1 MRVKVDR
8 QRYFAWQAETSSK
21 IVAEYEERYC
31 SISKILDAVPAV
43 LDLVDRD
50 LKRLSKPG
58 QRGRK
63 STFTSEILLRT
74 LIVHQ
79 LEGFSLRRTQIAIAH
94 SQFLQGFLRL
104 GPRKAPDFS
113 TIERALKRI
122 RPETWEKVNAV
133 ITGHAHELELL
144 DTSTLRVDTTV
155 VETTIHYPTDSS
167 LLWDSWRTC
176 YRLLS
181 LARGHFPGLIQH
193 RFHRNK
199 TKKLHLYITR
209 YSKSPSKKRQRSVK
223 KRKRKFLAQ
232 VARAVSAVAS
242 FVEEHADSDD
252 PTLDAIASEMRE
264 FLPPM
269 QTVLRTAERAWLTE
283 EKVPAKDRVFSIFEP
298 HTELIKRGRNGKP
311 VEFGHMILLGQT
323 RDKFITQFSVMRKK
337 IPDNLLPQ
345 GIVDKHEQS
354 FGKPPDILV
363 ADKGFRGKPEPME
376 ALAERVDQVAI
387 PRVLKDWTDPEFVQL
402 HHFRAGIEGSISVLK
417 RAFGLLRCQYRGF
430 RSFAS
435 HVGAAVVCHNLLLL
449 GKLIF

>member
-8 QRYFAWQAETSSK
+8 QRYFAWQAEASSK
-21 IVAEYEERYC
+21 VVAKYEEKYC
-31 SISKILDAVPAV
+31 RISEVIDAVPEI

-50 LKRLSKPG
+50 LKRLSRPG

-63 STFTSEILLRT
+63 STFTSEILLRA

-104 GPRKAPDFS
+104 GPRMVPDFS
-113 TIERALKRI
+113 TIERALKCI

-133 ITGHAHELELL
+133 ITGHALERRLL
-144 DTSTLRVDTTV
+144 DSSTLRVDTTV

-181 LARGHFPGLIQH
+181 LAREHAPGLIRH
-193 RFHRNK
+193 RFHKNK

-223 KRKRKFLAQ
+223 KMKRKFIEQ
-232 VARAVSAVAS
+232 VARAVRVVSAFA
-242 FVEEHADSDD
+242 EEHADSDD
-252 PTLDAIASEMRE
+252 PMLFAIASEMRE
-264 FLPPM
+264 FLPPIR
-269 QTVLRTAERAWLTE
+269 TVLRTAERVWLTG
-283 EKVPAKDRVFSIFEP
+283 EKVPAKERVFSIFEP
-298 HTELIKRGRNGKP
+298 HTELIKRGRSGKP

-323 RDKFITQFSVMRKK
+323 KEKFITQFDVMLKK

-354 FGKPPDILV
+354 FGKPPDTLV
-363 ADKGFRGKPEPME
+363 ADKGFRGKPQPME
-376 ALAERVDQVAI
+376 DLAKRVDQVAI
-387 PRVLKDWTDPEFVQL
+387 PRALKDWSDPEFVQL

-430 RSFAS
+430 KSFAS
-435 HVGAAVVCHNLLLL
+435 HVGMGVVCHNLVLL
-449 GKLIF
+449 GKMTS